1 MCGFIGVISNKHINN
16 SSIEKSDSFLSCR
29 GPDDHKSIESKLD
42 NKNIHFSFHRLSI
55 VDLSEDASQPMAS
68 KRFNSEIMFNGEIYN
83 HVFLRNEL
91 ESQGIKF
98 NTSHSDTETLLAGLS
113 LLGNKFLE
121 KIEGQF
127 SVAFLNKDD
136 NTITLIRDRLGQKPL
151 YYTLNKDELIFSS
164 NFKSVLSYKNNFN
177 IDEKQIS
184 TFLELGCVPS
194 PNTLD
199 KEIFKLEPGELIE
212 ISLNDLVIINK
223 IKYWDIKNFL
233 QDNEFDKNVFF
244 KLFHESVEKRLLSDV
259 PIANLL
265 SGGIDSTSIIKSLHE
280 QGVSKINTYSI
291 NNKNKEFDE
300 SIWSNKVVDKYK
312 TNHKFKEI
320 DGKNLASSVDPI
332 KVIESFDEPY
342 SDPSIFP
349 SFMIYEQISKDY
361 KVAISGDGGDEL
373 LGGYEKI
380 HFSMKKGFFPL
391 FIMKLIKKI
400 IFPKNGT
407 GGSLH
412 IISSSPEF
420 SFLSLTTDTK
430 LINLLSLK
438 STSNFEERFMKK
450 DIKGLKKLLI
460 SDYNF
465 YFSELMLLKV
475 DRMSMANSLE
485 IRSPFLD
492 HKLVEYI
499 VSTNLSFFDVNN
511 PKALLK
517 DYLNTDFNSDFIDRK
532 KMGFVF
538 DLENWIYNNKD
549 ILTQVILDSKLFK
562 IKNVE
567 KLFRK
572 KTRINATRILKIVTI
587 SLFIKSYNSISTE

>member
-16 SSIEKSDSFLSCR
+16 SSIKKSNNFLSCR

-55 VDLSEDASQPMAS
+55 VDLSEEASQPMAS

-83 HVFLRNEL
+83 HAYLRNEL
-91 ESQGIKF
+91 ESQGVKF

-127 SVAFLNKDD
+127 SIAFLNKDD
-136 NTITLIRDRLGQKPL
+136 NTLTLIRDRLGQKPL

-164 NFKSVLSYKNNFN
+164 NFKSVLSYKKNFN
-177 IDEKQIS
+177 IDQEQIS

-233 QDNEFDKNVFF
+233 DDKEFNKNVFF
-244 KLFHESVEKRLLSDV
+244 KLFQESVEKRLVSDV

-291 NNKNKEFDE
+291 INKNKEFDE
-300 SIWSNKVVDKYK
+300 SFWSDKVVDKYK

-320 DGKNLASSVDPI
+320 DGKNLASSVDPV

-349 SFMIYEQISKDY
+349 SFMIYDQISKDY

-380 HFSMKKGFFPL
+380 HFSIKKGYFPL
-391 FIMKLIKKI
+391 FMMRLIKKI
-400 IFPKNGT
+400 IPPKYGT

-412 IISSSPEF
+412 SISSSPEF
-420 SFLSLTTDTK
+420 SFL
-430 LINLLSLK
+430 
-438 STSNFEERFMKK
+438 
-450 DIKGLKKLLI
+450 
-460 SDYNF
+460 
-465 YFSELMLLKV
+465 
-475 DRMSMANSLE
+475 
-485 IRSPFLD
+485 
-492 HKLVEYI
+492 
-499 VSTNLSFFDVNN
+499 
-511 PKALLK
+511 
-517 DYLNTDFNSDFIDRK
+517 
-532 KMGFVF
+532 
-538 DLENWIYNNKD
+538 
-549 ILTQVILDSKLFK
+549 
-562 IKNVE
+562 
-567 KLFRK
+567 
-572 KTRINATRILKIVTI
+572 
-587 SLFIKSYNSISTE
+587 

>member
-16 SSIEKSDSFLSCR
+16 SSIKKSNNFLSCR
-29 GPDDHKSIESKLD
+29 GPDDHKSRESKLD

-55 VDLSEDASQPMAS
+55 VDLSEEASQPMAS

-83 HVFLRNEL
+83 HAYLRNEL
-91 ESQGIKF
+91 ESQGVKF

-127 SVAFLNKDD
+127 SIAFLNKDD
-136 NTITLIRDRLGQKPL
+136 NTLTLIRDRLGQKPL

-164 NFKSVLSYKNNFN
+164 NFKSVLSYKKNFN
-177 IDEKQIS
+177 IDQEQIS

-233 QDNEFDKNVFF
+233 DDKEFNKNVFF
-244 KLFHESVEKRLLSDV
+244 KLFQESVEKRLVSDV

-291 NNKNKEFDE
+291 INKNKEFDE
-300 SIWSNKVVDKYK
+300 SFWSDKVVDKYK

-320 DGKNLASSVDPI
+320 DGKNLASSVDPV

-349 SFMIYEQISKDY
+349 SFMIYDQISKDY

-380 HFSMKKGFFPL
+380 HFSIKKGYFPL
-391 FIMKLIKKI
+391 FMMRLIKKI
-400 IFPKNGT
+400 IPPKYGT

-412 IISSSPEF
+412 SISSSPEF
-420 SFLSLTTDTK
+420 SFLSLTIDTK

-450 DIKGLKKLLI
+450 DVKGLKKLLI

-485 IRSPFLD
+485 VRSPFLD
-492 HKLVEYI
+492 HKLVEYM
-499 VSTNLSFFDVNN
+499 VSTNLSFFEVNN

-517 DYLNTDFNSDFIDRK
+517 EYLNTDFDLDFIDRK

-549 ILTQVILDSKLFK
+549 TLTQTILESKLFK
-562 IKNVE
+562 IKNIE
-567 KLFRK
+567 MLFRK
-572 KTRINATRILKIVTI
+572 KTRINAIRILKILTI